1 MICALAFI
9 FAILDEI
16 LSNIFKRFDG
26 RSAVIMRGVASLHVG
41 SESNSNQ
48 SVGHENEKSLR
59 DFAQFYGI
67 NADECLSQYHLIKG
81 NSLVIAAKPKQLKDV
96 WRLLVK
102 SKLRNVY
109 PAFGRAL
116 QIAVTLPVTSAS
128 AERVH
133 SKLKLIKTFSRST
146 SGDVRSADLIQIYFE
161 QDIKINLSELVTAF
175 ATKPRKLAL

>member
-1 MICALAFI
+1 
-9 FAILDEI
+9 
-16 LSNIFKRFDG
+16 
-26 RSAVIMRGVASLHVG
+26 LHVG
-41 SESNSNQ
+41 SESNSKQ
-48 SVGHENEKSLR
+48 SLGHENQKSLAK
-59 DFAQFYGI
+59 FAQFYGI
-67 NADECLSQYHLIKG
+67 NADECFSQYQLMKG

-161 QDIKINLSELVTAF
+161 QDIKINLAELVTAF